1 MTTNKEPGGYPP
13 KKWRRSAQTA
23 SNKEPEEVRGIARRA
38 DLATRPPAGDVKF
51 APDYT
56 VTSTTDGGGALL
68 TNVEVILCFWGSFWS
83 TTPAPTPS
91 SDDYKT
97 AIEGILAGP
106 FMGGLLQYRGVAQGT
121 LIYSEINDSTDPANG
136 YTDSDVVTMLKSRFK
151 NTNMPAPTA
160 GHNRFYAVIAPKGIN
175 NSNTKLAGQH
185 QSFTYNGATAWYAW
199 VDNNGS
205 LTGHDCVTK
214 VFSHELVEACT
225 NPNVDTSNNG
235 ILVNGTKADGTSV
248 NNDEI
253 GDTCNDQFGTADMNG
268 IQCSVQSYW
277 SKADN
282 ACILPLGTLSFW
294 TDKSTFGK
302 DEVQDVINS
311 LGGKFEKAF
320 WLVVEGFSKNAFA
333 SLAVSV
339 PIPTG
344 PFANLTGV
352 SIAQNPDID
361 YENGADPA
369 APQRIRIGFDITF
382 SNAALSDFPASG
394 SDVYGLNAFIATH
407 GNKAPGTDASTE
419 FELVAGADPYFTNM
433 DPSQNNVFYLSQDL
447 RVFTATPAQNAT
459 PVQGG
464 PGVPPAPSISDSV
477 AGAFSYIQQLL
488 TWLNVNYSTPGGTD
502 PFSTV
507 LPGQAGALQGD
518 SSVTPFNYDFSD
530 PFVPLSFN
538 NYNFAVARVRLR
550 GPSGPPP
557 VRNVRVFFRLWS
569 TETADTDYQTGS
581 TYPFTPDAAGL
592 PGSPLVGTDHV
603 TLPFFATGSL
613 SSNTD
618 YAAGGVNNQDIQIN
632 VGDSIWVYYGCF
644 LNLYD
649 SSNLIDGKPVQQW
662 LNGTHHCLVAQ
673 IAYDG
678 APAVS
683 GTSPETSDKLAQRNL
698 QVTRSDNPGP
708 AATHRIPQTFDLR
721 PTGALGGPSPYP
733 DELMIDWGAVPPGSV
748 ASIYWPGVNAAD
760 VLALASQLYPSHALR
775 AADANTIECKVTGG
789 VTYIPILAN
798 TGANFAGLFTVDL
811 PPTVLAGQEF
821 DIVVRRVATR
831 QTEVVQIQARSSG
844 QPPKPAGARLALRLP
859 PQSWRYITGTFQ
871 VKIPVVTGDTLLF
884 SEENTLAIM
893 KWRLQQLA
901 PSSRWYPVLER
912 YVSYIAGR
920 VQGLGGD
927 PGAILPSPKGVP
939 PKPRRREREFTGK
952 VCEVVF
958 DCFGDLEGFVLCGCC
973 NDRVVFKTRER
984 GLGEIAWRACRDRLK
999 VSVYIDEEHDEV
1011 IRKLV
1016 IRC

>member
-1 MTTNKEPGGYPP
+1 MAIG
-13 KKWRRSAQTA
+13 RRSAQMATA
-23 SNKEPEEVRGIARRA
+23 NQPRELRGIVRRA
-38 DLATRPPAGDVKF
+38 DPKRQPTAGDVQF

-56 VTSTTDGGGALL
+56 VTSTTDGGGTLL

-83 TTPAPTPS
+83 KTPAPTPS

-106 FMGGLLQYRGVAQGT
+106 FMGRLRQYRGIAQGT

-136 YTDSDVVTMLKSRFK
+136 YTDSDVVAMLKNRFQ
-151 NTNMPAPTA
+151 NTSMPAPAT
-160 GHNRFYAVIAPKGIN
+160 GHNRFYAVIVPPGVN
-175 NSNTKLAGQH
+175 NSLTQFAGQH
-185 QSFTYNGATAWYAW
+185 QSFTYNGAAAWYAW
-199 VDNNGS
+199 VDNTGS
-205 LTGHDCVTK
+205 LTGHNCVTK

-235 ILVNGTKADGTSV
+235 ILVNGTKADGTNV
-248 NNDEI
+248 TNDEI
-253 GDTCNDQFGTADMNG
+253 GDTCNNQFGTADMNG
-268 IQCSVQSYW
+268 VQCSVQSYW

-302 DEVQDVINS
+302 DEVQDVITTG
-311 LGGKFEKAF
+311 GGKFEKAF
-320 WLVVEGFSKNAFA
+320 WLVVEGFSKNTFA

-339 PIPTG
+339 PLPTG

-369 APQRIRIGFDITF
+369 AQQRIRIGFDITF
-382 SNAALSDFPASG
+382 SNAALADFPAAG
-394 SDVYGLNAFIATH
+394 SQVYALAAFITTH
-407 GNKAPGTDASTE
+407 GNKVPGTDASTE
-419 FELVAGADPYFTNM
+419 FELVAGADPYFTNI
-433 DPSQNNVFYLSQDL
+433 DPTQNNVFYLSQDL
-447 RVFTATPAQNAT
+447 RVFTATPGQNAT

-477 AGAFSYIQQLL
+477 AGASSYIRQLL
-488 TWLNVNYSTPGGTD
+488 AWLNANYSNPSGPD
-502 PFSTV
+502 PFTTI
-507 LPGQAGALQGD
+507 LPGQAGAFQGD
-518 SSVTPFNYDFSD
+518 SSVTPFTFDFSNL
-530 PFVPLSFN
+530 FVPLFFN
-538 NYNFAVARVRLR
+538 NYNFAIARVRLR
-550 GPSGPPP
+550 GHSGPPP
-557 VRNVRVFFRLWS
+557 AQNVRVLFRLWS
-569 TETADTDYQTGS
+569 TETPDTDYQTGS
-581 TYPFTPDAAGL
+581 TYPFTPDVASL

-603 TLPFFATGSL
+603 TLPFFATGNVSG
-613 SSNTD
+613 NTD

-632 VGDSIWVYYGCF
+632 AGDSIWVYYGCF

-649 SSNLIDGKPVQQW
+649 GSNLIDGKPVQQW

-678 APAVS
+678 APVVP

-721 PTGALGGPSPYP
+721 PTGTLGGQWPYP

-748 ASIYWPGVNAAD
+748 ASIYWPDVNAAD
-760 VLALASQLYPSHALR
+760 VLALASQLYPTHALR

-789 VTYIPILAN
+789 VTYVPIPAR
-798 TGANFAGLFTVDL
+798 TGANFAGLFTMQL
-811 PPTVLAGQEF
+811 PPTVLARQEF
-821 DIVVRRVATR
+821 DIIVRRVATR
-831 QTEVVQIQARSSG
+831 QTEVIQIQARAAG
-844 QPPKPAGARLALRLP
+844 QPTKPAVAQGALQRP
-859 PQSWRYITGTFQ
+859 PQSWRYVIGTFQ
-871 VKIPVVTGDTLLF
+871 VKIPVATGDTLLF
-884 SEENTLAIM
+884 PEENTLAIM
-893 KWRLQQLA
+893 KWRLQQLS
-901 PSSRWYPVLER
+901 PSNRWHPVLER

-939 PKPRRREREFTGK
+939 PKPRRREREFTGM
-952 VCEVVF
+952 VCEVLF

-973 NDRVVFKTRER
+973 NERLVFKSRER
-984 GLGEIAWRACRDRLK
+984 GIGEIAWRACKERLQ
-999 VSVYIDEEHDEV
+999 VSVYVDAECSEV

-1016 IRC
+1016 VRC